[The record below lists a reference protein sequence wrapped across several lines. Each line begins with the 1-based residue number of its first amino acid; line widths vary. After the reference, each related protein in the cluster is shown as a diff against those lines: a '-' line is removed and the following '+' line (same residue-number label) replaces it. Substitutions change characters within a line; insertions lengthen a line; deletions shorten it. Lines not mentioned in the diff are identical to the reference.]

1 MGERG
6 RPWHAQT
13 LDEVTAA
20 LGARPD
26 GLDEAEVERRRAEVG
41 PNELPEAAR
50 RTLLGTFLRQ
60 FKDPLIYIL
69 LAAAVVS
76 VVTGHLSDSLFI
88 AVVLLIN
95 AAIGTVQEQKAEES
109 ARALQQIIRIA
120 AQVRRGGR
128 EITIDSTELVPG
140 DLVLLSAGR
149 AVPADLRLERVDGL
163 EVDESLLTG
172 ESLPVGK
179 SAGRPEDAI
188 DEEAPVGDRSNMA
201 FAGTT
206 VTEGRGAGYVCD
218 TGGRTE
224 LGQIA
229 ESLAAGAAEEP
240 PLVIRMRRM
249 SRAIGLFVVAAIG
262 LLGAVYYAQ
271 GHPPLQIFFL
281 AVALAVAAIPEGLPV
296 AITVALAVASRRM
309 ASRKVIV
316 RRLPAVEGLGA
327 CTLIASDKTGTLTAN
342 ELTIKRIRIA
352 GQEDV
357 EVDGSGLSTRGALRR
372 AGEELVPGPDDRLA
386 RLVRAGALCNEA
398 RLEEE
403 DGRVSGAGD
412 EVDLAFL
419 VLAAKLGLSR
429 EQLVEEHPQLGAVP
443 YEPRRKYAASFHRTG
458 GGVIAFVKGAA
469 EEVVPMCRGVDEERL
484 RQEEEELAAQG
495 YRVLAVAEGPVGR
508 GEAAAEAVEGRL
520 RDLELLGLVGVID
533 PVRQEVPDAVARCR
547 SAGVEV
553 RMVTGDHP
561 ATGLAIAR
569 QLGMAERDDEVVTG
583 AQLSRLEGD
592 EEALADRIARARVF
606 ARVAPRQKTEIVG
619 ALQRRGHFVAVT
631 GDGVN
636 DAPALRAAHIGVA
649 MGRGG
654 TDVARGAS
662 DLILTDDNFASIVNG
677 IEEGRVAYDNVRK
690 VTWLLVSTGA
700 AEIVLFFLALVTG
713 LPLPLTAVQ
722 LLWLNLVT
730 NGIQHVALAF
740 EKGEPGVL
748 ARRPRPPEQGVF
760 DRRMVSQLVL
770 SGAWMGTAAFGVFYL
785 VHEVQGLPAF
795 EARNLLLLL
804 MVLFENAHVVN
815 CRSETESALRVPL
828 GRNWLLVAAI
838 LLAQGIHVV
847 AMFVPG
853 VSDVLAIEPVSIERW
868 LQLVPVALSVI
879 LLMEASKW
887 LVRRADA
894 AR

>member
-1 MGERG
+1 MSG
-6 RPWHAQT
+6 RPWHALR

-20 LGARPD
+20 LGAGPD

-50 RTLLGTFLRQ
+50 RTLLGTFLAQ

-76 VVTGHLSDSLFI
+76 VATGHLSDAAFI
-88 AVVLLIN
+88 GAVLLIN

-109 ARALQQIIRIA
+109 ARSLQQIIRIST
-120 AQVRRGGR
+120 QVRRGGR
-128 EITIDSTELVPG
+128 ETTVDSTGLVPG
-140 DLVLLSAGR
+140 DVVLLSAGH
-149 AVPADLRLERVDGL
+149 AVPADLRLERVEAL
-163 EVDESLLTG
+163 KVDESLLTG
-172 ESLPVGK
+172 ESLPVDKG
-179 SAGRPEDAI
+179 AEETI

-206 VTEGRGAGYVCD
+206 VTEGRGVGYVCQ
-218 TGGRTE
+218 TGRRTE
-224 LGQIA
+224 LGAIA
-229 ESLAAGAAEEP
+229 ESLAEGAAEEP

-249 SRAIGLFVVAAIG
+249 SRAIGLFVVGAIG
-262 LLGAVYYAQ
+262 VLGAVYYAQ
-271 GHPPLQIFFL
+271 GNPPLEIFFL

-342 ELTIKRIRIA
+342 ELTIKRIRVPD
-352 GQEDV
+352 QEDV
-357 EVDGSGLSTRGALRR
+357 EVDGSGSSTRGALRR
-372 AGEELVPGPDDRLA
+372 GGEELAPSPDEPLG

-398 RLEEE
+398 RLEVE
-403 DGRVSGAGD
+403 DGRTSGEGD
-412 EVDLAFL
+412 EVDVAFL
-419 VLAAKLGLSR
+419 VLAAKAGLSR
-429 EQLVEEHPQLGAVP
+429 EALLDQHPQVAAIP
-443 YEPRRKYAASFHRTG
+443 YEPRLKYAASFHRTA
-458 GGVIAFVKGAA
+458 GGVTAFVKGAA
-469 EEVVPMCRGVDEERL
+469 EEVVRMCRGVDEERL
-484 RQEEEELAAQG
+484 RREEEELAGQG
-495 YRVLAVAEGPVGR
+495 YRVLAVAEGPAGAGG
-508 GEAAAEAVEGRL
+508 GEEEL
-520 RDLELLGLVGVID
+520 RELELLGLVGVID

-583 AQLSRLEGD
+583 AQLRRLERD

-649 MGRGG
+649 MGRAG
-654 TDVARGAS
+654 TDVARGAA
-662 DLILTDDNFASIVNG
+662 DLILTDDNFVSIVNG
-677 IEEGRVAYDNVRK
+677 IEEGRIAYDNVRK

-700 AEIVLFFLALVTG
+700 AEIVIFFLALVTG

-730 NGIQHVALAF
+730 NGIQHLALAF

-748 ARRPRPPEQGVF
+748 ARQPRPPEQGVF
-760 DRRMVSQLVL
+760 DRRMVTQVVL
-770 SGAWMGTAAFGVFYL
+770 SGAFMGAVAFSVFYL
-785 VHEVQGLPAF
+785 LHARQGLPVF

-815 CRSETESALRVPL
+815 CRSESESALRVPL

-838 LLAQGIHVV
+838 LLAQGIHVL

-853 VSDVLAIEPVSIERW
+853 LRDVLQIEPVSIERW

-879 LLMEASKW
+879 LLVEAYKW
-887 LVRRADA
+887 FVRRGERPRVQLAPA
-894 AR
+894 G